1 MKLTDITKKQ
11 KVIEPFDY
19 GSISNEQK
27 KALEECASFIE
38 QSNPTLAALIRHKF
52 YIKDVKKVPIENSTF
67 IKLAKEFKLNLSVQ
81 GWVSL
86 QANEHNEETQ
96 IPIVSVTE
104 DIKVFDEFLLF
115 ILKKYNVKSL

>member
-52 YIKDVKKVPIENSTF
+52 YIKDVNKVPIENSTF
-67 IKLAKEFKLNLSVQ
+67 IKLAKEFKLNLSIQ

>member
-19 GSISNEQK
+19 GSISDEQK
-27 KALEECASFIE
+27 EALEECASFIE

-52 YIKDVKKVPIENSTF
+52 YIKDVNRLPIENSTF

-81 GWVSL
+81 GWNTL
-86 QANEHNEETQ
+86 QANENNEETQ
-96 IPIVSVTE
+96 IPIVGITE
-104 DIKVFDEFLLF
+104 DIRVFDEFLLF
-115 ILKKYNVKSL
+115 VLKKYNVKSL

>member
-1 MKLTDITKKQ
+1 MAK
-11 KVIEPFDY
+11 
-19 GSISNEQK
+19 G
-27 KALEECASFIE
+27 
-38 QSNPTLAALIRHKF
+38 
-52 YIKDVKKVPIENSTF
+52 VPSDGV
-67 IKLAKEFKLNLSVQ
+67 EFKLNLSVQ